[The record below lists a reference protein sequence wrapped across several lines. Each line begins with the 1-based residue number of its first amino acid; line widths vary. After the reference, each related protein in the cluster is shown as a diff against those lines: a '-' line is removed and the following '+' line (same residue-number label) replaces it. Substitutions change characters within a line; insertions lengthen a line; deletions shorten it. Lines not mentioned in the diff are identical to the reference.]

1 MTTVDETMFININEI
16 PKSRQKNTLN
26 NQTLPVVSSVNIN
39 VDVTYLRAFFVALMK
54 LSNIGISLQKFL

>member
-16 PKSRQKNTLN
+16 PKSRQKTLK
-26 NQTLPVVSSVNIN
+26 NQTPLVVSSVNVN

>member
-1 MTTVDETMFININEI
+1 MTIVDETMFININEI
-16 PKSRQKNTLN
+16 PKSRQKTLN
-26 NQTLPVVSSVNIN
+26 NQTLLVVSSVNIN

>member
-16 PKSRQKNTLN
+16 PKSRQKKTLN

-39 VDVTYLRAFFVALMK
+39 VDVTYLRAFLWP
-54 LSNIGISLQKFL
+54 

>member
-16 PKSRQKNTLN
+16 PKSRQKKLN

>member
-1 MTTVDETMFININEI
+1 MTIVDETMFININEI
-16 PKSRQKNTLN
+16 PKSRQKKLN

>member
-16 PKSRQKNTLN
+16 PKSRQKTLN
-26 NQTLPVVSSVNIN
+26 NQTLLVVSSVNIN

>member
-16 PKSRQKNTLN
+16 PKSRQKKLN

-39 VDVTYLRAFFVALMK
+39 VDVTYLRAFLWP
-54 LSNIGISLQKFL
+54 